1 MHRYISSTKA
11 EQDEMLKSIG
21 VNDIEDL
28 FSDIP
33 DDLKFKGELQ
43 IGEPMSEF
51 EVRKKLGE
59 LAKKND
65 SDLVCFLGAGAYDH
79 YIPGVINHMV
89 LRQEFFTAYTPYQ
102 PEVSQGTLTG
112 IFEFQT
118 MISNLTGMEVTN
130 ASMYDGPTATAEA
143 VAMACDQ
150 ARRDKI
156 VVSETVGKDLIE
168 VIKTNCEIKK
178 IEVIVAPM
186 KDGVTDLEA
195 TKELMTDEVAGL
207 VVKSPNFFGIIEDLD
222 AAEKVAHSDKKQIFI
237 VNTDPTALGLIKRP
251 GDCGADITVGEAQ
264 PLGIPLYYGGPYLGF
279 FSTTK
284 KLVRKIPGRIVGM
297 TEDNDGNRGLV
308 LTLQA
313 REQHIRRYKAT
324 SNICS
329 NQGLMMLIATI
340 YLSTMGKQGLREVAM
355 QTTQKAHYAFKKL
368 TESGK
373 FKPLFP
379 GKPFFQEFALTG
391 DVDIKKLNEKLLEN
405 GILGGYELGKD
416 YKEFENGVMICVT
429 EKRTK
434 EEIDELAR
442 IMEAI

>member
-11 EQDEMLKSIG
+11 EQEEMLKSIG
-21 VNDIEDL
+21 ASSVDEL

-33 DDLKFKGELQ
+33 KDLRFEGDLQ
-43 IGEPMSEF
+43 IGEAKSEL
-51 EVRKKLGE
+51 EVRKLLGD
-59 LAKKND
+59 LAKKNS
-65 SDLVCFLGAGAYDH
+65 SDLTCFLGAGSYDH
-79 YIPGVINHMV
+79 FIPGVIDHIA

-102 PEVSQGTLTG
+102 PEVSQGTLTA

-118 MISNLTGMEVTN
+118 MMSRLTGMDVTN

-156 VVSETVGKDLIE
+156 VVSEGLGKDTIE
-168 VIKTNCEIKK
+168 VIKTNCETKG
-178 IEVIVAPM
+178 IEIVVAPL
-186 KDGVTDLEA
+186 KDGVTDLDA
-195 TKELMTDEVAGL
+195 AQELMEDSAGL
-207 VVKSPNFFGIIEDLD
+207 VVKSPNFFGLIEDLD
-222 AAEKVAHSDKKQIFI
+222 AVEKVAHSDKKSLMI
-237 VNTDPTALGLIKRP
+237 VNVDPISLGLLKSP
-251 GDCGADITVGEAQ
+251 GSCGADIVVGEGQ
-264 PLGIPLYYGGPYLGF
+264 PLGIPMYFGGPYLGF

-284 KLVRKIPGRIVGM
+284 KLVRKIPGRIVGQ
-297 TEDNDGNRGLV
+297 TEDTEGNRGFV

-329 NQGLMMLIATI
+329 NQGLIMLMATI
-340 YLSTMGKQGLREVAM
+340 YLSTMGKKGLREVAT
-355 QTTQKAHYAFKKL
+355 QSTQKAHYAFNKL

-379 GKPFFQEFALTG
+379 GKPFFKEFAITG

-416 YKEFENGVMICVT
+416 YKEYENGVLICVT

>member
-1 MHRYISSTKA
+1 MHRYISSTKK
-11 EQDEMLKSIG
+11 EQEEMLKSIG
-21 VNDIEDL
+21 ASSIEDL

-33 DDLKFKGELQ
+33 EDLKFKGELQ
-43 IGEPMSEF
+43 VGEPLSEL
-51 EVRKKLGE
+51 ELRNKLGK
-59 LAKKND
+59 LAKKNQ
-65 SDLVCFLGAGAYDH
+65 SDLVCFLGAGAYDRF
-79 YIPGVINHMV
+79 IPGVINHMA

-118 MISNLTGMEVTN
+118 MISSLTGMDVTN
-130 ASMYDGPTATAEA
+130 ASLYDGPTATGEA
-143 VAMACDQ
+143 VSMACDQ

-156 VVSETVGKDLIE
+156 VVSATLGEDLIK
-168 VIKTNCEIKK
+168 VIKTNCEVKD

-186 KDGVTDLEA
+186 KDGVTDIEA
-195 TKELMTDEVAGL
+195 TKELMTKEVAGL

-222 AAEKVAHSDKKQIFI
+222 ELEKVAHSDKKSLFI
-237 VNTDPTALGLIKRP
+237 VNTDPISLGILKKP
-251 GDCGADITVGEAQ
+251 GDCGADIVVGEGQ
-264 PLGIPLYYGGPYLGF
+264 SLGIPLSYGGPYLGF

-284 KLVRKIPGRIVGM
+284 KLVRKIPGRIVGL

-329 NQGLMMLIATI
+329 NQGLIMLMATI
-340 YLSTMGKQGLREVAM
+340 YMSLMGKEGIKEVAN
-355 QTTQKAHYAFKKL
+355 QTVQKAHYAYKKL
-368 TESGK
+368 TEGGK

-379 GKPFFQEFALTG
+379 DKPFFQEFALKA

-416 YKEFENGVMICVT
+416 YKEYENGVLICVT